1 MTGSEQKTT
10 MIPTVVGVVPMV
22 QNQEIF
28 HLHASLPGAEDQIS
42 SLLHQLC
49 NMVGDA

>member
-1 MTGSEQKTT
+1 MTGSEHKTT
-10 MIPTVVGVVPMV
+10 MIPTVVGVVQMV

-42 SLLHQLC
+42 SLLYQHC
-49 NMVGDA
+49 NMVEDT